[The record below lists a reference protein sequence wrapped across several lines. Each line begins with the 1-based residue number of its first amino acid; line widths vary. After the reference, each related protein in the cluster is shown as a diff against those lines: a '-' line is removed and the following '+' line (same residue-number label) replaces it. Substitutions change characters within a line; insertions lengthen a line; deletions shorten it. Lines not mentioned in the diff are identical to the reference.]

1 MSKSVKWL
9 WILYLIGLALFVG
22 VVVAA
27 KKGMLG
33 EMPKLSE
40 LENPKSMQA
49 SEVFSSEGK
58 MIGKYYLEYREPVVY
73 DEISKNVVDA
83 LVCTEDERFYTHS
96 GIDAEAIGRAV
107 KGVVTFNPSGG
118 ASTISQQ
125 LAKALL
131 GQGSRNIFQRLV
143 EKIKEQIVAVM
154 LERNLTKNE
163 ILTAYLNTVPF
174 GQNAFG
180 IKAASKVYFSKTP
193 DSLNVEEA
201 AVLVG
206 LLKGNTMYNPVK
218 HPDASKG
225 RRNVVIQKMMD
236 NGKLSLNDG
245 ERLKLKP
252 LVLNMSPI
260 QDYEDMPAPYF
271 RQVVEQDAKRWCK
284 KKGLNLYKD
293 GLRIYTTLD
302 TLMQE
307 HAEKAVAQFAPHLS
321 RGRGTWRWARKPQ
334 YLENLMKQTER
345 YAMYKEKGM
354 KHELIMEQLKKPVKM
369 KIFQWNNK
377 LEKDTTIS
385 PIDSVKIMRAFVQT
399 GLLAMD
405 PASGEVKAWV
415 GGINHK
421 YFKYDHCGYET
432 RRQVGS
438 TIKPLLY
445 CLAVDNNYS
454 PCSPVSCAPVFFPGH
469 RLYNAGG
476 SSYGTLSMK
485 NALAYSVNNGTLY
498 VLKQVGIKSF
508 VDFCRKC
515 GIESKIEEY
524 PSLALG
530 AFEISLIEML
540 RTYTM
545 FPNYG
550 INTKPI
556 YITRI
561 EDRNGNLLE
570 NFVPDRKEVI
580 NEQTAYKMI
589 RMMQGTTSFG
599 TGKNLKPRFGIRGEV
614 AGKTGTTNDEA
625 DAWFIGYSPTLLAGV
640 WTGCEDRFMGLGL
653 GQGATAA
660 GPIWGAFF
668 KYVQND
674 SRLPYGEQTEF
685 EVPLSME
692 GVDICDMLD
701 HNQLV
706 RRKNVRSMVRKSSTP
721 KAKRADADAS
731 GGDPIPPAAGSGD
744 EIKEDFQP
752 IGTEGSGGGGGGGG
766 DNGGGGDG
774 GGNNGDGGM

>member
-1 MSKSVKWL
+1 MLVTFVQHASTMKNSVKWL
-9 WILYLIGLALFVG
+9 WRIYLIGLILFVG
-22 VVVAA
+22 IIIAA
-27 KKGMLG
+27 KQGLLG

-40 LENPKSMQA
+40 LENPKSMLA
-49 SEVFSSEGK
+49 SEIYSSEGG
-58 MIGKYYLEYREPVVY
+58 MLGKYYLEYREPVVFK
-73 DEISKNVVDA
+73 EISPNVIDA
-83 LVCTEDERFYTHS
+83 LVSTEDERFFSHC
-96 GIDAEAIGRAV
+96 GVDAEAIGRAL

-118 ASTISQQ
+118 ASTLSQQ

-131 GQGSRNIFQRLV
+131 GQGSKNIFQRLT
-143 EKIKEQIVAVM
+143 EKIKEQVVAVM

-180 IKAASKVYFSKTP
+180 IKAASRVYFNKKP
-193 DSLNVEEA
+193 DSLLPEEA

-206 LLKGNTMYNPVK
+206 LLKANTLYNPIK

-225 RRNVVIQKMMD
+225 RRNVVLQKMID
-236 NGKLSLNDG
+236 NGKLSLEAG

-252 LVLNMSPI
+252 LVLDVQPI
-260 QDYEDMPAPYF
+260 LDYEEMPAPYF
-271 RQVVEQDAKRWCK
+271 RQVVEQDVKEWCK

-293 GLRIYTTLD
+293 GLKIYTTID
-302 TLMQE
+302 TMMQK
-307 HAEKAVAQFAPHLS
+307 HAERAVAEYAPHLS
-321 RGRGTWRWARKPQ
+321 RGRGTWRWSKKQ
-334 YLENLMKQTER
+334 KYLENVVLKNIPRYLNMKEQ
-345 YAMYKEKGM
+345 GM
-354 KHELIMEQLKKPVKM
+354 KHEQILEELKKPVKM
-369 KIFQWNNK
+369 KVFTWNGK
-377 LEKDTTIS
+377 HEKDTTIS
-385 PIDSVKIMRAFVQT
+385 PIDSVKIMRAYVQA
-399 GLLAMD
+399 GLMAMD

-415 GGINHK
+415 GGIDHRF
-421 YFKYDHCGYET
+421 FKYDHCGYNT

-454 PCSPVSCAPVFFPGH
+454 PCQPVSCAPVFFPGH

-476 SSYGTLSMK
+476 GSYGTLAMK
-485 NALAYSVNNGTLY
+485 NALAYSVNNATLY
-498 VLKQVGIKSF
+498 ILKQTGIRSF
-508 VDFCRKC
+508 VDFCKKC
-515 GIESKIEEY
+515 GIVSKIEEY

-545 FPNYG
+545 FPNLG

-570 NFVPDRKEVI
+570 NFVPERNEII

-599 TGKNLKPRFGIRGEV
+599 TGKNLKPRFGIKGEV

-625 DAWFIGYSPTLLAGV
+625 DAWFIGYTPTLLGGV
-640 WTGCEDRFMGLGL
+640 WVGCEDRFMGLGL
-653 GQGATAA
+653 GQGSTAA
-660 GPIWGAFF
+660 MPMWGAFF

-674 SRLPYGEQTEF
+674 ARLKYGNELDF
-685 EVPLSME
+685 EIPPSME

-701 HNQLV
+701 KSTLI
-706 RRKNVRSMVRKSSTP
+706 RRRNVRNVVRKAATP
-721 KAKRADADAS
+721 KAETESTNADAAPVDD
-731 GGDPIPPAAGSGD
+731 GTEIKEEFTPIGNEGSGD
-744 EIKEDFQP
+744 KQ
-752 IGTEGSGGGGGGGG
+752 
-766 DNGGGGDG
+766 DG
-774 GGNNGDGGM
+774 M